1 MAQLG
6 TIDVFLPRVLLR
18 RPHYSE
24 DLIKMTDIMGYIK
37 LRLTGCSISIRIK
50 NIVKMLSWKMT
61 KNLLIGRVTK
71 IWRQTSTTVTKARA
85 AMKVKHCSTQVIT
98 SLTSHDARCVIL
110 RNWSFG
116 ERRELSVRRRNIK
129 WFVKAL
135 LAFAGRIL

>member
-18 RPHYSE
+18 RSHYSE
-24 DLIKMTDIMGYIK
+24 GLIKMTDIMRLIK

-50 NIVKMLSWKMT
+50 DIVKMLSWKMT

-71 IWRQTSTTVTKARA
+71 IWRQTSSTVTKARA
-85 AMKVKHCSTQVIT
+85 GMKVKHVRAQVIT
-98 SLTSHDARCVIL
+98 RLTSHDVRCVVL
-110 RNWSFG
+110 RNWSLG
-116 ERRELSVRRRNIK
+116 ERRELSVCRRNIK

>member
-24 DLIKMTDIMGYIK
+24 DLIKMTDIMGFIK
-37 LRLTGCSISIRIK
+37 LGLTGCPISIRIK
-50 NIVKMLSWKMT
+50 DIVEMLSWKMT

-71 IWRQTSTTVTKARA
+71 IWRQTSSIVTEARA
-85 AMKVKHCSTQVIT
+85 AMKVKHIRAQVIT
-98 SLTSHDARCVIL
+98 RLTSHDARCVVL